1 MFLRFNLRNCSPSND
16 FLSQTIFS
24 NIHIDWQRIFD
35 MSSFP
40 INIYFSQKVTGLFTF
55 HNSFTSNLHEYT
67 IHIYTRVHI
76 KTIIL
81 HSSMCSFQTTN
92 TYTSNRGTFSK
103 HKHHYQHLKFE
114 SQIFTPVNIDLVL
127 RCIGIHNVLYWI
139 VLLIKMNKRE
149 QDSTFFFIEI

>member
-1 MFLRFNLRNCSPSND
+1 
-16 FLSQTIFS
+16 
-24 NIHIDWQRIFD
+24 

-55 HNSFTSNLHEYT
+55 HNSFTSNLQYT

-103 HKHHYQHLKFE
+103 HKHKHQHLKFE

-149 QDSTFFFIEI
+149 QDSTFFLSKYRNKFRIWFDFNEFMNFSHCKPTSTLIVID